1 MNEIGKAAQRGKKS
15 KAKAKAKA
23 RGRANE
29 DDFEILEEALA
40 QTSDLS
46 VSSAAVSAPPS
57 PDAGAARTAPA
68 VCCVADCRNRPYQ
81 RSPFASTHGL
91 CSAHWK
97 ELLKEKDFLEQM
109 EAVGMSPHSLQWPV
123 SSMERFILSTY
134 WNPFPPI
141 VGTKGLRSRSFF
153 SALLRYLETLKT
165 PTSPSLDVLFTLAFT
180 ETIRSSQEWQMSPE
194 EFLHTAAIGLLLAL
208 QAIEDCAGEVPIQ
221 FQERWQQLSGRQQSQ
236 QGFQEDILA
245 IAAFW
250 KEEGNRHKQQRD
262 FLLAV
267 DSYAFGSEL
276 LEELISCCGELQ
288 CSERDFPF
296 NHCWEQKI
304 FTAIQL
310 PISPPVARLAAD
322 LANNASAAYIDVE
335 DYPNAEQFALSAISY
350 FDQLTDEALPKKA
363 KAFYRRGVALHRL
376 GRLQESV
383 TDLTCALR
391 ICPEDEQIRNRL
403 VIVQGELE
411 RAEIPLILT
420 GFLMLWGILLCGTLG
435 SFHLCRS
442 CSVIAM
448 GNKACGALS
457 GRKPHTPEPAPT
469 ATSEGSSGSAVA
481 PAAGRRRSESLEW
494 LNDLVL
500 RLWPKIDLAVQKII
514 HDQVTPQLQES
525 LPGPFKGTYFKTF
538 SLGQKTPRLGPIQ
551 VCQREDGLKL
561 ILDVDYQSDM
571 HIDISAVVASIGVK
585 SISLKGQLMI
595 RLGPLIDEMPVVGG
609 LTAYFNDCP
618 ELDLNF
624 TGVGNVADMPVL
636 YGLIKKQISQA
647 INSAIVLPNCI
658 AVPLATEQQ
667 GVDPA
672 LLGKPK
678 PLAVLRATALR
689 ASKLPAMDWNLVG
702 KASSDPFV
710 KVTVANDSWSS
721 SVVKQSCN
729 PTWTDQDVHNFV
741 VFDCDQHIWL
751 EVYDKDM
758 LSSSDLI
765 GKARPLKVS
774 NAMAESEK
782 DLQLSD
788 GSKSCGSLQ
797 MKFQWLTLS
806 DEVSPNMAGCVVM
819 VEVQQLMAKEAASM
833 VAKLGSQEMRTDT
846 LGPSESVEPSEE
858 QKLRSEVARRC
869 RAAGL
874 DEAATVKISGLS
886 KSDLAA
892 LDTHHVPGPIE
903 FQSIFYLSVP
913 RKSLEDEELTLT
925 ALNAK
930 QKPFAE
936 GVLKMSELL
945 EKKSLRLERL
955 QLRSGEGSEAATCC
969 SMEDSSAEGGEIAA
983 SIRVKIFG
991 LTAAAA
997 A

>member
-276 LEELISCCGELQ
+276 LEELI
-288 CSERDFPF
+288 
-296 NHCWEQKI
+296 
-304 FTAIQL
+304 T
-310 PISPPVARLAAD
+310 D

-376 GRLQESV
+376 GRLQDSV

-411 RAEIPLILT
+411 RAEHHIQNRR
-420 GFLMLWGILLCGTLG
+420 GLCGTLG